1 MVRSILTLLK
11 RTESFGNRMTMMEE
25 NQQMQV
31 LSEKNNIVN
40 DEDITLPFQTE
51 EQLLEFDKKLKN
63 PTFFQKMVSYETK
76 IIKLSTK
83 L

>member
-1 MVRSILTLLK
+1 
-11 RTESFGNRMTMMEE
+11 MTMMEE

-63 PTFFQKMVSYETK
+63 PTFFQKMVSYKTK

>member
-1 MVRSILTLLK
+1 
-11 RTESFGNRMTMMEE
+11 MMEE

-63 PTFFQKMVSYETK
+63 PTFFQKMETK
-76 IIKLSTK
+76 KTKQKL
-83 L
+83 

>member
-1 MVRSILTLLK
+1 
-11 RTESFGNRMTMMEE
+11 MMEE

-63 PTFFQKMVSYETK
+63 PTFFQKMVSYEIK

>member
-1 MVRSILTLLK
+1 
-11 RTESFGNRMTMMEE
+11 MMEE

-40 DEDITLPFQTE
+40 DEDISLPFQTE